1 MRSFWSDPYL
11 WIHLAGLAALPVFL
25 ELCVLGLAT
34 GDPLLPSVI
43 EVALVALMGVAPVLW
58 MQWQRPFSIFSLVA
72 ITLKS
77 EQLSSEQ
84 RQLLSLFKAQEG
96 NRVPIVLA
104 TIGSTALLWWLYR
117 IAPIAAPVNP
127 LSESGRLVGLLIAGV
142 AFFGCNLF
150 LQVPLSV
157 VRVLLTSEEKFA
169 ATAPYALEQIP
180 QDFTMV
186 GLPVNQILPT
196 MQAETRAARVN
207 ATTVSAAGVTPVD
220 LVAPLE
226 EVSLP
231 ADTVPVAPES
241 VNDSEAS
248 AESE

>member
-25 ELCVLGLAT
+25 ELCLLGLAT
-34 GDPLLPSVI
+34 GDPLLPPAI
-43 EVALVALMGVAPVLW
+43 EVALVALIGVTPVLW

-104 TIGSTALLWWLYR
+104 TIAATALLWWLYK
-117 IAPIAAPVNP
+117 IAPIAAAVNP
-127 LSESGRLVGLLIAGV
+127 LSENGRLLGLLIAGI

-169 ATAPYALEQIP
+169 ATAPYSLEQIP
-180 QDFTMV
+180 QDFTLV

-196 MQAETRAARVN
+196 LQGEAKPARDD
-207 ATTVSAAGVTPVD
+207 TPSV
-220 LVAPLE
+220 E

-231 ADTVPVAPES
+231 PDTTATLPEPI
-241 VNDSEAS
+241 NDSETS